1 MTGKY
6 VNPTG
11 VDPDHRSSGGWLMW
25 LLVVFT
31 VAVIASV
38 IGWRGGQ
45 HYERAASREKVA
57 QLRARQ
63 EFANRQW
70 RRLVNAY
77 ANQGFPPGALEWT
90 ASKTLTFTVGGKP
103 LKCVGLLRPSG
114 DVRAISCDWD
124 TWRQS

>member
-1 MTGKY
+1 MTSR
-6 VNPTG
+6 P
-11 VDPDHRSSGGWLMW
+11 SGQGWIVS
-25 LLVVFT
+25 LLIGFS
-31 VAVIASV
+31 VAIVAAV
-38 IGWRGGQ
+38 IGWKGGQ
-45 HYERAASREKVA
+45 HYERAAAQEKVIR
-57 QLRARQ
+57 LKIEQ
-63 EFANRQW
+63 EFTNRQW

-90 ASKTLTFTVGGKP
+90 ASKTLTFTVGGKE